1 MSKRNKK
8 RLTRRQQEIRRKRLK
23 KRRRR
28 RRLVIILELIILC
41 ILGTTAFG
49 LFKLGKMER
58 TNLSNIKNNGLKQT
72 GYTNVA
78 WSGFKRKES
87 WKRKPDRYDYDR
99 KHQ

>member
-58 TNLSNIKNNGLKQT
+58 TNLSNIKNNGLNRPDIPMLHYLVWIQEKRILEKET
-72 GYTNVA
+72 GQI
-78 WSGFKRKES
+78 RL
-87 WKRKPDRYDYDR
+87 
-99 KHQ
+99 